1 MFLVAI
7 VLAIVHSLLLAADVL
22 PHYDALLHVPVIV
35 VLARALEER
44 PAVQR
49 RRLTIA
55 YFFLVASALY
65 VHQLRFGYAGR
76 HALVGGVIPWS
87 DAEGFLTNAWRALA
101 GLPFSVAKSNT
112 GMRPLFPMTFAATLA
127 AVGHDVKLALCLYDA
142 VIAVLMGLVA
152 TRLGERYGWKAFAGA
167 ILVLTWTLRRNGFVL
182 ATESVGLIAG
192 LIAFEAFASSLGR
205 DANAVAKGWLLPA
218 GFLVLGLGN
227 MARPGPLFAIPLL
240 LAWLQLRVKSWRLTG
255 ACAVAF
261 VLAFSFNVLVV
272 RTTAEP
278 SEQIGGE
285 FPPILYGAM
294 HGEDYTYLAAKHPEV
309 SALSP
314 RERVPG
320 TLRLMGSEL
329 RARPWLLLG
338 FLQGAGAFVG
348 SPHGQFSI
356 AFFDPDDANF
366 ERVSPWEGAK
376 RAGIYRVLNLVAMAA
391 TTLGG
396 IFLAWRGLWRGVRRR
411 RAGEEPDLLAECAQ
425 VIFVGALVSACLTPP
440 WITEAAQL
448 QTTTTAFFALL
459 PWAYS
464 GVPNEL
470 APARR
475 RVWGEHLAFVA
486 WLAATYAFVVTRS
499 STVPSAPCRDDGRA
513 VYVEPS
519 MLVRVRSAD
528 QGGYTLARMLVNL
541 GFMKR
546 HNANL
551 VDPLLSVAREGVAL
565 ETVLDGCSA
574 RTSILVG
581 DAATLGALPP
591 GWSFVRATQL
601 DADGRIFQLP

>member
-1 MFLVAI
+1 MFPVAI
-7 VLAIVHSLLLAADVL
+7 VLAVVHALLLAADVL
-22 PHYDALLHVPVIV
+22 PHYDALLHVPLIV
-35 VLARALEER
+35 LLALALEER
-44 PAVQR
+44 PALQR

-55 YFFLVASALY
+55 YFFLFASALY
-65 VHQLRFGYAGR
+65 AHQLTTGYAGR
-76 HALVGGVIPWS
+76 QALVGGVIPWS
-87 DAEGFLTNAWRALA
+87 DAEGFLTNTWRALA
-101 GLPFSVAKSNT
+101 GLPFSVAKSRT
-112 GMRPLFPMTFAATLA
+112 GMRPFFPMTFAATLA
-127 AVGHDVKLALCLYDA
+127 AVGHDVRLALCLYDA

-167 ILVLTWTLRRNGFVL
+167 VVVLTWTLRRNGFVL

-192 LIAFEAFASSLGR
+192 LVAFEAFASSLGKDVR
-205 DANAVAKGWLLPA
+205 KGWLLPA

-240 LAWLQLRVKSWRLTG
+240 LVWLQVRGKSWALTG
-255 ACAVAF
+255 ACTAAF
-261 VLAFSFNVLVV
+261 ALAFSFNVLVV

-314 RERVPG
+314 QDRVPG

-329 RARPWLLLG
+329 RERPWLVLG

-356 AFFDPDDANF
+356 AFFDPDDAYF

-376 RAGIYRVLNLVAMAA
+376 RAGIYRILNLVAMAA
-391 TTLGG
+391 TG
-396 IFLAWRGLWRGVRRR
+396 IVGIVLAWRGLWRGHRRR
-411 RAGEEPDLLAECAQ
+411 RAGEDPDLLAECAQ
-425 VIFVGALVSACLTPP
+425 VVFVGALLSACVTPP

-448 QTTTTAFFALL
+448 QTTTVAFFALL
-459 PWAYS
+459 PWVYA
-464 GVPNEL
+464 GVPNVL
-470 APARR
+470 PVQGR
-475 RVWGEHLAFVA
+475 RVASEQLVFVG
-486 WLAATYAFVVTRS
+486 WLVATYLFVVTR
-499 STVPSAPCRDDGRA
+499 PSAVPADPCGAGTRA
-513 VYVEPS
+513 IYVEPS

-528 QGGYTLARMLVNL
+528 EGGYTLARMRENL

-546 HNANL
+546 RNPRL
-551 VDPLLSVAREGVAL
+551 VEPLLAIGREGVGF
-565 ETVLDGCSA
+565 EMVLDACAG
-574 RTSILVG
+574 RTSILAG
-581 DAATLGALPP
+581 DAAKLAALAP
-591 GWSFVRATQL
+591 GWSVVEALQL
-601 DADGRIFQLP
+601 DADGRVFTLP